1 MNTAVAFALSIGAV
15 TFLLTVIWGDPFL
28 ELLKRYKIGKR
39 IRVDEPQSHF
49 YKMGTPTMGGLMIV
63 FPVAVITTVLNLV
76 SLVRVVTGR
85 SILLPLIV
93 MLALTLLGARDDFE
107 GIRGARRGEGMR
119 GRYKMLWQI
128 IIAGVATF
136 VLYFLF
142 EIRSVALPGFPF
154 PIDLGLLYIPI
165 AMFIIVGTSNAVNF
179 TDGMDGLAGLIS
191 ATCFAA
197 YGLIAMLQGQTFLM
211 QFCFIMVGALLA
223 FLWFNVH
230 PAQLFMGDTGSLAI
244 GGTLGVVAL
253 MTGQWLLLPI
263 IAIIPVI
270 ETLSIILQVASARF
284 SRRFL
289 GRDIRIFKRAP
300 IHDHFE
306 VVGWSETQVVQRFW
320 LISLLAAMI
329 GVGLALL

>member
-39 IRVDEPQSHF
+39 IRIDEPQSHF

-119 GRYKMLWQI
+119 GRYKILWQTVV
-128 IIAGVATF
+128 AGAAAF

-142 EIRSVALPGFPF
+142 ETRSVAIPGFPF
-154 PIDLGLLYIPI
+154 PIDLGLLYIPV

-191 ATCFAA
+191 ATSFAA

-284 SRRFL
+284 SRRYL

-306 VVGWSETQVVQRFW
+306 VLGWSETQVVQRFW